1 MKVSNVHLRLLD
13 NSLLH
18 AVRRIDDEEYG
29 KSFIHSLQST
39 VLKYQ
44 RAVMEYEGMIRANK
58 RYTRDEN
65 IELACHVYD
74 YLLRGEFPDF
84 EEISSHM
91 NRTAK
96 GLATHTQKILVD
108 SKTTYDDIIAY
119 GLTATDAKKLVAP
132 QHVNKL

>member
-1 MKVSNVHLRLLD
+1 MKVSNKHLGRL
-13 NSLLH
+13 NKSLLR
-18 AVRRIDDEEYG
+18 AVRHIDDEEYG

-44 RAVMEYEGMIRANK
+44 RAVMERDGMVRANK

-74 YLLRGEFPDF
+74 YLMRGEFPDF

-91 NRTAK
+91 DRTAK

-108 SKTTYDDIIAY
+108 SKTTYEDIIAY
-119 GLTATDAKKLVAP
+119 GLSASDAKKLVAP
-132 QHVNKL
+132 QHTIKK